1 MKKDHLT
8 KYIQT
13 IVDAE
18 THRKLVNI
26 SLKSHISLHALLRK
40 VITDWTTT
48 NQIKEGEQNN
58 G

>member
-40 VITDWTTT
+40 VITDWATT
-48 NQIKEGEQNN
+48 NQIKEGE
-58 G
+58 